1 MGEELI
7 IVGLFAAGASWLVC
21 FLISGMQKTARMGQD
36 DHTNDKPQRMH
47 SHKVSR
53 LGGVGIAVGL
63 GVCAVLAFPE
73 GSSASGRVIYPL
85 ILVLIAGAPIF
96 LIGLAEDITGKMP
109 PALRMLVAITSVFAA
124 SNLLGAVLHLPFLS
138 GSSLALVLSLA
149 FTCFCVT
156 GVINAFNIIDGLNG
170 LAAGIGIIAMAAF
183 GWLAHALGDI
193 FLMHLCWTTGMV
205 ILGFMLVNYPFGKI
219 FLGDGGAYLIGF
231 LGAEISIMM
240 VVRHPQVSWFFPM
253 AVLIYPVTEVLFS
266 IYRRKGKNRKVQDAD
281 ALHLH
286 SLVHKRMNR
295 WRESS
300 HRYEVL
306 RNSISSSFF
315 WVWNSI
321 NGLLAVLL
329 WDNTVALIGLCLANI
344 IFYTG
349 IYFHLIYYKTPRWM
363 ILREKPDMVQTEFS
377 CVEMEPTKLF
387 KLRETT
393 ANSKVIAEP
402 NGVPAEKQVA
412 DSKTEYSQTWLI

>member
-1 MGEELI
+1 MDEELV

-21 FLISGMQKTARMGQD
+21 FLISGMQKTAKLGQD
-36 DHTNDKPQRMH
+36 DPTNDKPQRVH
-47 SHKVSR
+47 FHEVSR
-53 LGGVGIAVGL
+53 LGGVGIAIGF

-73 GSSASGRVIYPL
+73 DSSASGWVTYPL
-85 ILVLIAGAPIF
+85 ILVLIAGAPVF

-124 SNLLGAVLHLPFLS
+124 SNLLGAVLHLPFLF

-149 FTCFCVT
+149 FTCLCVA
-156 GVINAFNIIDGLNG
+156 GVTNAFNIIDGLNG
-170 LAAGIGIIAMAAF
+170 LAAGIGIIAMAVF

-193 FLMHLCWTTGMV
+193 FLMYLCWTTGMV

-231 LGAEISIMM
+231 LGAEISILM
-240 VVRHPQVSWFFPM
+240 VVRHPEVSWFFPM

-266 IYRRKGKNRKVQDAD
+266 IYRRKGKNRKAQHAD

-295 WRESS
+295 WREGS

-306 RNSISSSFF
+306 RNSISSTFF

-321 NGLLAVLL
+321 NGLLALL
-329 WDNTVALIGLCLANI
+329 VWDSTVALIGLCLANI

-349 IYFHLIYYKTPRWM
+349 IYFHLIYFKTPRWM
-363 ILREKPDMVQTEFS
+363 ILTEKPDMIQTEFS
-377 CVEMEPTKLF
+377 CAEMEPTKLF

-393 ANSKVIAEP
+393 DNSKVIAEP
-402 NGVPAEKQVA
+402 NGVPVEKQVA
-412 DSKTEYSQTWLI
+412 DFKTEYSQIWLI